1 MNAMSEPPRTQIIGV
16 FHDRDALE
24 RAIEMLQ
31 SHGLERSQLSVLG
44 TADAVRTRL
53 GLPVTQPAD
62 PSSSEASAPVDESE
76 KQNMTPLLAGLPTYF
91 GAVLA
96 AGVAVASGGTLA
108 GAAVAAL
115 LGGAGGGALGAG
127 AAGLFRD
134 SVEQS
139 YSEQLA
145 QGGILLLVHPRTDE
159 DVAHAKEVLAA
170 HADRQ
175 VETPPDRPLT

>member
-1 MNAMSEPPRTQIIGV
+1 MTSAPASQIIGV
-16 FHDRDALE
+16 FQDRDGLE

-44 TADAVRTRL
+44 SADAIRGRL
-53 GLPVTQPAD
+53 GLPVPGSGAESAQG
-62 PSSSEASAPVDESE
+62 APVDESE
-76 KQNMTPLLAGLPTYF
+76 KQNMTPLLAGVPAYL

-108 GAAVAAL
+108 GVAVAAL

-127 AAGLFRD
+127 AAGAFRGAVD
-134 SVEQS
+134 DT
-139 YSEQLA
+139 YAEQLT
-145 QGGILLLVHPRTDE
+145 QGGILLLVHPRSEE
-159 DVAHAKEVLAA
+159 DVAHAREVLAR

-175 VETPPDRPLT
+175 VETSPDRTLT